1 MDITERVQS
10 EKLIRLALL
19 FSNIYWAFHKSFD
32 LGFEHVTLFDLDR
45 FVEWFV
51 IKLLVVSRSMYPL
64 VLFFGS
70 GKLTSFTFAV
80 LGLNQNFLVS
90 DHLLLSSFRIVL
102 FEVGARAKVWLGLA
116 VVQFKLSLKG
126 VRMILQWLGIIRYID
141 RRVIL
146 RCQGI

>member
-10 EKLIRLALL
+10 EKLIWLALL

-32 LGFEHVTLFDLDR
+32 LRFKHVTLFDLDR

-116 VVQFKLSLKG
+116 VV
-126 VRMILQWLGIIRYID
+126 
-141 RRVIL
+141 
-146 RCQGI
+146 